1 MKKLWIVSLLSL
13 TLQPLA
19 SAQLA
24 ASHAS
29 IPVAKQ
35 TSPAMRPSGKPVA
48 RVNGAVLTD
57 RDLLREEYLIFPY
70 AQQHGGNSPK
80 EMEPGIRSG
89 ALQMIIFEE
98 LLYQE
103 ALRRKMTIPA
113 AQLENARAEYRKVF
127 VSQGEYQ
134 KMLAEEF
141 QSSEQVLREKIRRS
155 LLIEAM
161 LKGDVDSKSVVS
173 PLEVRA
179 YYDKNPARFQIPESF
194 AIQTISFVA
203 PEKATPQ
210 QLKEARKR
218 ADGVLPQAKAAK
230 SYEEFGLLAEKV
242 SEDDYH
248 VMMGDHKAVPRTKM
262 APQLVQ
268 LLLAMKPG
276 QVTDVLQVEQIYTIV
291 RLIKYVPAGKMKF
304 EDVKGQLKTELEKK
318 KLNEVRSALNKKLRQ
333 TAKVEVL

>member
-1 MKKLWIVSLLSL
+1 MKKLWIVSLMSL
-13 TLQPLA
+13 ALQMPA
-19 SAQLA
+19 SAQMG

-29 IPVAKQ
+29 IPAAKQ
-35 TSPAMRPSGKPVA
+35 TSTALQPAAKPVA

-70 AQQHGGNSPK
+70 ARQHGGSIPK

-103 ALRRKMTIPA
+103 ALHRKMTIPA
-113 AQLENARAEYRKVF
+113 AQIENARAEFRKVF
-127 VSQGEYQ
+127 TTQAEFQ
-134 KMLAEEF
+134 KMLTEEF
-141 QSSEQVLREKIRRS
+141 QGSEQVLREKIRRS

-161 LKGDVDSKSVVS
+161 LKGDVDSKSMVS

-179 YYDKNPARFQIPESF
+179 YYDKNPAQFEIPESF

-218 ADGVLPQAKAAK
+218 AEAVLAQAKAAK

-242 SEDDYH
+242 SEDDYR
-248 VMMGDHKAVPRTKM
+248 VMMGDHKAVPRTKI
-262 APQLVQ
+262 APQVVQ
-268 LLLAMKPG
+268 ALQTMKPG
-276 QVTDVLQVEQIYTIV
+276 QVTDLLQVEQVYTIV
-291 RLIKYVPAGKMKF
+291 RLIKYIPAGKMKF
-304 EDVKGQLKTELEKK
+304 EEVKGQLKSELEKK